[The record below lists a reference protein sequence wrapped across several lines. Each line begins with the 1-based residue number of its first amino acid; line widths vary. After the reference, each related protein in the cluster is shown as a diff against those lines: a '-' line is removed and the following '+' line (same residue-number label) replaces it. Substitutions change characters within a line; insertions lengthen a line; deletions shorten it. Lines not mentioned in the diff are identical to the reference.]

1 MSDKKMHPAMKRAQL
16 HRKNTK
22 EQVEELEERRRE
34 AAVLKAESVTGR
46 KRPPAKSPAIRVN
59 KAAQPK
65 PKAVVKTPPKTS
77 VTNKEVK
84 EQKQHKPIER
94 PKKKETRAP
103 RESPYESSHEAVVK
117 SKPKKVAEPEDFP
130 EYVYVKTAK
139 TAKQLMDEKKKNA
152 VPKTQISPEEYERI
166 KQARL
171 KEDEGAQKNKKK
183 VKADTEVKKKVVRD
197 KETGKKKY
205 KYIQQ
210 DPETFDEYWN
220 EGYKPEKIE
229 EISDMDNVA
238 TGKQID
244 NVIKRTGKNF
254 AQTDKVKIDDNIK
267 EIFTLEDLDPNK
279 DELQYDVPIVDV
291 DTIDTMINPAVLKK
305 QTRDVLLIGLSE
317 STKDAIID
325 MIMDSRMG
333 RQNHVFDATVLVG
346 DDDEAPKNCIC
357 IYSDTVPM
365 KPPSE
370 GHESTVE
377 ESSEDSFETHH
388 KDRIK
393 KVREKQQK
401 EMDKSTKKKKVLA
414 VPDKEHNEIAYN
426 LKKDYPNA
434 RFIFLTKVSTT
445 DRVDLQKL
453 HANTAHFI
461 DYKRFKKV
469 FTELHR
475 YECLV
480 VDQSNKK
487 RLYRIKFE

>member
-22 EQVEELEERRRE
+22 EQVDELEERKRE
-34 AAVLKAESVTGR
+34 NAALKAESTTG
-46 KRPPAKSPAIRVN
+46 KRRLPAKNPAVRVS
-59 KAAQPK
+59 KATQPK
-65 PKAVVKTPPKTS
+65 PKVVVKVPPK
-77 VTNKEVK
+77 VGMNNKEIK
-84 EQKQHKPIER
+84 EQKQLS
-94 PKKKETRAP
+94 KKEPRAP
-103 RESPYESSHEAVVK
+103 RESPYESSHESVVK
-117 SKPKKVAEPEDFP
+117 SKPKNVEEPEDFP

-205 KYIQQ
+205 KYIQE
-210 DPETFDEYWN
+210 DPESFDEYWN

-229 EISDMDNVA
+229 EISDIDNVA

-244 NVIKRTGKNF
+244 NVIKRTGKTF

-346 DDDEAPKNCIC
+346 DDEEVPKNCIC

-365 KPPSE
+365 KPPTE

-401 EMDKSTKKKKVLA
+401 EMDKSTKKKNMPA
-414 VPDKEHNEIAYN
+414 IPDNEHKEIPYN

-453 HANTAHFI
+453 HANTADFI

>member
-22 EQVEELEERRRE
+22 EQVDELEERKRE
-34 AAVLKAESVTGR
+34 NAALKAESTTG
-46 KRPPAKSPAIRVN
+46 KRRLPAKNPAVRVS
-59 KAAQPK
+59 KATQPK
-65 PKAVVKTPPKTS
+65 PKVAVKVPPK
-77 VTNKEVK
+77 VGMNNKEIK
-84 EQKQHKPIER
+84 EQKQLS
-94 PKKKETRAP
+94 KKEPRAP
-103 RESPYESSHEAVVK
+103 RESPSESSHESVVK
-117 SKPKKVAEPEDFP
+117 SKPKNVEEPEDFP

-205 KYIQQ
+205 KYIQE
-210 DPETFDEYWN
+210 DPESFDEYWN

-229 EISDMDNVA
+229 EISDIDNVA

-244 NVIKRTGKNF
+244 NVIKRTGKTF

-346 DDDEAPKNCIC
+346 DNEEVPKNCIC

-365 KPPSE
+365 KPPTE

-401 EMDKSTKKKKVLA
+401 EMDKSTKNKNMLA
-414 VPDKEHNEIAYN
+414 IPNNEHKEIPYN

-453 HANTAHFI
+453 HANTADFI